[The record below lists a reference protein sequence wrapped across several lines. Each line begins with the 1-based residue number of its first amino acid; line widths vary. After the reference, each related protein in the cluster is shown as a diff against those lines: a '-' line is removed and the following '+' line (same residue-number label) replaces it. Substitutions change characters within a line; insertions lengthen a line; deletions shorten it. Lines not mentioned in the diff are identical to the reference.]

1 MKFTDRIKN
10 AVKGFQSRGIMYAYT
25 GDDNFWKNL
34 FPRGES
40 AAGIQI
46 TPEIAAGIGVVYA
59 CVYKISS
66 TVAML
71 PLTLTDERGGRY
83 REIKNGVSKLVNVTP
98 DGMITAYM
106 LRETAIA
113 FMLLYGRGF
122 IEIIRDQDGMPVRLH
137 HHNNGAVDPRF
148 VEGRR
153 FYRVLEDLDGNIT
166 ERIVGYENMIDLK
179 YMLQA
184 SPVVVNKDTIGLLK
198 AAQDYASTFFQSGGV
213 MQGLLSAEV
222 NTTSEQMKTLIDSWE
237 QQKGAKTRM
246 VPFGVK
252 YTSMAVDPDGAQNM
266 EARKFQAEE
275 VCRVFNVPPAMV
287 GITGSSYKD
296 FENQSKHFATHTLAP
311 ICARIEAELNLK
323 LVPFTEH
330 GELVYRHDMAELM
343 RGDMKS
349 WADYVDKMLKN
360 GVFNRNEVRKWERL
374 NPIDGGEIYTVQ
386 VNQIALNHFE
396 DYSEKIATQSE
407 AAPAQDEPAEDVNDN
422 DDNEDNDNEDGE

>member
-1 MKFTDRIKN
+1 MKFSDRIRN
-10 AVKGFQSRGIMYAYT
+10 AVKGFQTRGIIYAYT

-71 PLTLTDERGGRY
+71 PLHLTDERGGRY

-106 LRETAIA
+106 LRESAIA

-122 IEIIRDQDGMPVRLH
+122 IEIVRDRNGMPVKLYH
-137 HHNNGAVDPRF
+137 HEHGAVDPRF
-148 VEGRR
+148 VDGRR
-153 FYRVLEDLDGNIT
+153 FYRVLEDLKGNVT
-166 ERIVGYENMIDLK
+166 ERIVGYENMIDIRYL
-179 YMLQA
+179 LQA

-213 MQGLLSAEV
+213 MQGLLSSEV
-222 NTTSEQMKTLIDSWE
+222 NTTPEQMKTLIESWE
-237 QQKGAKTRM
+237 NQKGAKTRM

-275 VCRVFNVPPAMV
+275 VCRVFNIPPAMV

-311 ICARIEAELNLK
+311 ICARIEAELNIK
-323 LVPFTEH
+323 LVPVDQQ
-330 GELVYRHDMAELM
+330 GELVFRHDMAELM

-396 DYSEKIATQSE
+396 DYSTKIASQSE
-407 AAPAQDEPAEDVNDN
+407 VAPVVDEPAEDQNQIEDEN
-422 DDNEDNDNEDGE
+422 TDDDEGAE

>member
-1 MKFTDRIKN
+1 VKFTDRVRN
-10 AVKGFQSRGIMYAYT
+10 AIKGFQSRGIYYAWT
-25 GDDNFWKNL
+25 GEDNFWRDL
-34 FPRGES
+34 FPRAEAKSGV
-40 AAGIQI
+40 QI

-59 CVYKISS
+59 CIYKISS

-71 PLTLTDERGGRY
+71 PLQLTDERGGRY
-83 REIKNGVSKLVNVTP
+83 REVRNTAYSLMNISP
-98 DGMITAYM
+98 DGQITAYM
-106 LRETAIA
+106 LRETVIA

-122 IEIIRDQDGMPVRLH
+122 IEIIRDQNGMPVRLY
-137 HHNNGAVDPRF
+137 HHNSAMVNPRY
-148 VEGRR
+148 EDGRR
-153 FYRVLEDLDGNIT
+153 WYIVTEDTRGNAT
-166 ERIVGYENMIDLK
+166 ERMVGYENMIDIK
-179 YMLQA
+179 YLMQA
-184 SPVVVNKDTIGLLK
+184 SPVMVNKDTIGLLK

-213 MQGLLSAEV
+213 MQGLLSSEG
-222 NTTSEQMKTLIDSWE
+222 NLTPEQMQTLADSWE
-237 QQKGAKTRM
+237 KQKGAKTRV

-252 YTSMAVDPDGAQNM
+252 YTRQSVDPDGAQNM

-296 FENQSKHFATHTLAP
+296 FENQSKHFATHTIAP
-311 ICARIEAELNLK
+311 ICARFEAELNLK
-323 LVPFTEH
+323 LVPFADQ
-330 GELVYRHDMAELM
+330 GALIWRHDMAELM

-349 WADYVDKMLKN
+349 WAEYVDKMLKN

-407 AAPAQDEPAEDVNDN
+407 AAPVNDEPADDVND
-422 DDNEDNDNEDGE
+422 DNDENTDDDDDAE